1 MEKILIILKPDAV
14 KRKLMGEIVQRIESK
29 GFDITHMKMTRL
41 SREIVAEHYAFLSEK
56 SFFNSL
62 LDYMCSGNVVLMVVE
77 GNNVISMMRTL
88 IGKTMVDEAAPGTIR
103 GDYGYDRNENL
114 IHGSD
119 SPENA
124 EIEFARF
131 FPEEK

>member
-14 KRKLMGEIVQRIESK
+14 KRKLVGEIAQRIEKK
-29 GFDITHMKMTRL
+29 GFEITHMKMSKL
-41 SREIVAEHYAFLSEK
+41 SREVVAEHYAFLSEK

-77 GNNVISMMRTL
+77 GNNVISMMRTM

-124 EIEFARF
+124 EIEFTRF